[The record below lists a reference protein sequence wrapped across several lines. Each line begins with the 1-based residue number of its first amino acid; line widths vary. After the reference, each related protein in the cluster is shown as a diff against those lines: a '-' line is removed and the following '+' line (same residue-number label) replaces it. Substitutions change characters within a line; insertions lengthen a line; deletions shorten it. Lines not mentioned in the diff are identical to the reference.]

1 MPEMGRARPQ
11 QALTV
16 VTTGGYSSGMRS
28 VGIKILKARL
38 SEYVRLVKRGDTIL
52 VTERDQVVAELRPA
66 RRKSR
71 GPSGLAEHLAALA
84 ERGEATL
91 RTKSPRRW
99 TPPRLKSKALP
110 LSSTEILEALRQD
123 RS

>member
-1 MPEMGRARPQ
+1 MGRARPR

-16 VTTGGYSSGMRS
+16 VTTGGYSSGMHS

-66 RRKSR
+66 RRKSQ
-71 GPSGLAEHLAALA
+71 GPPGLAEHLAALA

-91 RTKSPRRW
+91 RTKSPRSW
-99 TPPRLKSKALP
+99 TPPRRKSRALP

>member
-1 MPEMGRARPQ
+1 
-11 QALTV
+11 
-16 VTTGGYSSGMRS
+16 MRS